1 MELGNRGSGPVKGP
15 LFLLLHTPDKED
27 QTPELGLEAR
37 LSREEGPARVVAE
50 LIDPVLSDMGYRL
63 VRVRITGES
72 GQTLQI
78 MAERPDGTMT
88 IDDCEAVSRV
98 ISPLL
103 DVEDPISGEYVLE
116 VSSPG
121 IDRPLVRL
129 SDFERWAGYV
139 AKVELTRMVDG
150 RRRFR
155 GTLKGITGSSVSVL
169 VEDASEKVE
178 VVVPFEDIA
187 EAKLVMT
194 DELFRLALKRQDEQ
208 GEEYLG

>member
-1 MELGNRGSGPVKGP
+1 MDASDAQDRGGDPIWA
-15 LFLLLHTPDKED
+15 
-27 QTPELGLEAR
+27 AR
-37 LSREEGPARVVAE
+37 LAREEGPARVVAE
-50 LIDPVLSDMGYRL
+50 LVDPVLVDMGYRL
-63 VRVRITGES
+63 VRVRMTSER

-103 DVEDPISGEYVLE
+103 DVEDPIAGEYTLE

-129 SDFERWAGYV
+129 IDFERSIGHV
-139 AKVELTRMVDG
+139 TKVELLRPVNG
-150 RRRFR
+150 RRKFR
-155 GTLKGITGSSVSVL
+155 GVIKGVTGGSVSIV
-169 VEDASEKVE
+169 VDDSSEAGGKVE
-178 VVVPFEDIA
+178 VVVAFEDIA

-194 DELFRLALKRQDEQ
+194 DELFRMALKRQDKQDED
-208 GEEYLG
+208 YLD

>member
-1 MELGNRGSGPVKGP
+1 M
-15 LFLLLHTPDKED
+15 
-27 QTPELGLEAR
+27 
-37 LSREEGPARVVAE
+37 VAE
-50 LIDPVLSDMGYRL
+50 LVDPVLVDMGYRL
-63 VRVRITGES
+63 VRVRMTSER

-103 DVEDPISGEYVLE
+103 DVEDPIAGEYTLE

-129 SDFERWAGYV
+129 IDFERSIGHV
-139 AKVELTRMVDG
+139 TKVELLRPVNG
-150 RRRFR
+150 RRKFR
-155 GTLKGITGSSVSVL
+155 GVIKGVTGGSVSIV
-169 VEDASEKVE
+169 VDDSSEAGGKVE
-178 VVVPFEDIA
+178 VVVAFEDIA

-194 DELFRLALKRQDEQ
+194 DELFRMALKRQDKQDED
-208 GEEYLG
+208 YLD